1 MLPNI
6 RLCWFTAGTNTI
18 NTSRV
23 LAKWFKSSRNI
34 KWKQQLKLLRR
45 EYLDGSSSQ
54 LASNQKFQRK
64 LPYQL
69 RRLRRL
75 KATFY
80 PDLPDHKAWRHFDID
95 RTKGKFYAVY
105 NVVNHR
111 VYVGQTKNS
120 VFKRWQQHVN
130 SAQRFKRG
138 VNSKSDGTYFHRQM
152 VKVGIHYFHL
162 VVLEEIVGQ
171 YDN

>member
-1 MLPNI
+1 M
-6 RLCWFTAGTNTI
+6 GTNTI

-23 LAKWFKSSRNI
+23 LAKWFKSSGNI

-54 LASNQKFQRK
+54 LASNLKFQRK

-75 KATFY
+75 KANVY

-95 RTKGKFYAVY
+95 KTKGVIYTVY

-111 VYVGQTKNS
+111 VDVGQTKNS
-120 VFKRWQQHVN
+120 VFNRWQQDVN
-130 SAQRFKRG
+130 SARRSKRG
-138 VNSKSDGTYFHRQM
+138 VDSKSDGTYCHR
-152 VKVGIHYFHL
+152 
-162 VVLEEIVGQ
+162 
-171 YDN
+171 